1 MVAPATQQEAIQ
13 QFIDLANEMKNRGR
27 LDRGCVH
34 RLNARLRG
42 VLHLCGYR
50 Q

>member
-13 QFIDLANEMKNRGR
+13 QFIDLANEYEGRGR

-34 RLNARLRG
+34 RLNARMRG
-42 VLHLCGYR
+42 VLHLCCYR
-50 Q
+50 